1 MLDGVG
7 SGGGGGVTGRGAHSN
22 VKPKL
27 CAPSCFLLEE
37 FEVCF
42 CVDELFMYLFII
54 FIISL
59 IFSSSTGWTI
69 LFYGA
74 CGRLVSG
81 SAQNPICS
89 K

>member
-1 MLDGVG
+1 MGSGRGVG
-7 SGGGGGVTGRGAHSN
+7 GGLTGRGAPSN

-27 CAPSCFLLEE
+27 CAPLFFFWRSLKCF
-37 FEVCF
+37 FVCKN
-42 CVDELFMYLFII
+42 YLCILIFII

-81 SAQNPICS
+81 SAQNPIFS